1 MIELVDAFG
10 RERPPEGYSLIMAD
24 PAWHFKTRSKKG
36 DAKSPQAKYR
46 TMTLDEI
53 KAMPVADLA
62 AKDCHLWLWCTNSN
76 IPEALEVM
84 AAWGFTFSTAGHWP
98 KITKNGKLA
107 FGTGYVFRGAGEPYL
122 IGKRGNPKNT
132 LSTRSVIFGHV
143 REHSRKPDEVYAE
156 AERWMPNATRM
167 DLFSRQRR
175 EGWHCWGDQADLF
188 EEQREGKENEC

>member
-62 AKDCHLWLWCTNSN
+62 AKDCHLWLWCTNPH

-122 IGKRGNPKNT
+122 IGKRGKPKNT
-132 LSTRSVIFGHV
+132 RGTRSVIFGQV

-188 EEQREGKENEC
+188 EVQSDGAL

>member
-1 MIELVDAFG
+1 MELLDAFG
-10 RERPPEGYSLIMAD
+10 RERPSEGYSLIMAD
-24 PAWHFKTRSKKG
+24 PTWHFKTRSKKG

-62 AKDCHLWLWCTNSN
+62 AKDCHLWLWCTNPN

-122 IGKRGNPKNT
+122 IGKRGKPKNT
-132 LSTRSVIFGHV
+132 RGTRSVIFGQV

-188 EEQREGKENEC
+188 EGKQDGAV

>member
-1 MIELVDAFG
+1 MELLDAFG
-10 RERPPEGYSLIMAD
+10 RPRPPEGYNLIMAD
-24 PAWHFKTRSKKG
+24 PPWHFKTRSSKG

-62 AKDCHLWLWCTNSN
+62 AKDCHLWLWCPNPN

-107 FGTGYVFRGAGEPYL
+107 FGTGYVFRSAGEPYL
-122 IGKRGNPKNT
+122 IGKRGKPKNT
-132 LSTRSVIFGHV
+132 RGTRSVIFGQV

-188 EEQREGKENEC
+188 EVHSDGAL

>member
-1 MIELVDAFG
+1 MMELVDAFG
-10 RERPPEGYSLIMAD
+10 RERPAGGYSLIMAD

-46 TMTLDEI
+46 TMTLEEI

-62 AKDCHLWLWCTNSN
+62 AKDCHLWLWCTNPN

-122 IGKRGNPKNT
+122 IGKRGKPKNT
-132 LSTRSVIFGHV
+132 RGTRSVIFGQV

-188 EEQREGKENEC
+188 EVHSDGAL

>member
-1 MIELVDAFG
+1 
-10 RERPPEGYSLIMAD
+10 
-24 PAWHFKTRSKKG
+24 
-36 DAKSPQAKYR
+36 
-46 TMTLDEI
+46 MTLDEI

-62 AKDCHLWLWCTNSN
+62 AKDCHLWLWCTNPN

-122 IGKRGNPKNT
+122 IGKRGKPKNT
-132 LSTRSVIFGHV
+132 RGTRSVIFGQV

-188 EEQREGKENEC
+188 EVHSDGAL

>member
-1 MIELVDAFG
+1 MELLDAFG
-10 RERPPEGYSLIMAD
+10 RERPSEGYSLIMAD
-24 PAWHFKTRSKKG
+24 AAWHFKTRSKKG
-36 DAKSPQAKYR
+36 DAKSPPAKYR

-62 AKDCHLWLWCTNSN
+62 AKDCHLWLWCTNPN

-122 IGKRGNPKNT
+122 IGKRGKPKNT
-132 LSTRSVIFGHV
+132 RGTRSVIFGQV

-188 EEQREGKENEC
+188 KVHSDGAL

>member
-46 TMTLDEI
+46 TMTLEEI

-62 AKDCHLWLWCTNSN
+62 AKDCHLWLWCANPN

-84 AAWGFTFSTAGHWP
+84 AAWGFTYSTGGHWA

-132 LSTRSVIFGHV
+132 RSTRSVIFGQV

-188 EEQREGKENEC
+188 EVEQDGAV